1 MAQPPSLPST
11 SPLPIPASLTKITWS
26 QELTFVLILQMEKPE
41 NFRVLFGKQD
51 KDNGWN
57 SKKQMQWL
65 MALHCLAMGGCDFH
79 ALMTFTFSFKSTL
92 NITND
97 LDSYHISLNQIDPL
111 AFFGV
116 QEL

>member
-51 KDNGWN
+51 KDNEKG
-57 SKKQMQWL
+57 L
-65 MALHCLAMGGCDFH
+65 
-79 ALMTFTFSFKSTL
+79 
-92 NITND
+92 
-97 LDSYHISLNQIDPL
+97 
-111 AFFGV
+111 
-116 QEL
+116 E